1 MSGYL
6 EETRGLDELM
16 AARYGVE
23 VKPLRNG
30 GEGVTIAYRRHG
42 ETYGHKIRP
51 LSPGDGPRFFFHPKG
66 AGRDLWNVDCLL
78 DTTLTDQP
86 VIITEG
92 ELDALSCAAAGFPRV
107 VSIPDGWTLN
117 YRGADGGPK
126 SKPILDNLE
135 RLRKSPFV
143 IIAGDSDETG
153 GSFVK
158 AVRNML
164 DGHPCK
170 FLDYPDGCKDAN
182 DILKK
187 YGPADLARVLNSAR
201 WCDPEGGMITGISDR
216 PPEPPMQIFR
226 PGYDPFDR
234 VILFHAGFPTIITG
248 IPSHGKS
255 TFAVCALHHTVRV
268 NDIRVGV
275 GMFET
280 PSSVLVDHLARLN
293 TGRPWD
299 FLPKIEKDVLAE
311 TLDRDWRILH
321 KIDADERQH
330 DMGWLREMI
339 RAAAV
344 RDGCRIVML
353 DPWNEIEHVPEKG
366 ESMTSYLNVALA
378 RIRQW
383 AERYDCAVCIVAHP
397 TKMQAQAGAKPSPP
411 LGYDISD
418 SAAWYN
424 KAAIGVT
431 VHQVDGDDPHVSVIN
446 WKSKFQ
452 QQYGFGKGKIKLDF
466 DPKAMTY
473 RGRLCG

>member
-1 MSGYL
+1 MSNYL

-170 FLDYPDGCKDAN
+170 FLDYPNGCKDAN

-226 PGYDPFDR
+226 PGYDLFDR

-268 NDIRVGV
+268 
-275 GMFET
+275 
-280 PSSVLVDHLARLN
+280 
-293 TGRPWD
+293 
-299 FLPKIEKDVLAE
+299 
-311 TLDRDWRILH
+311 
-321 KIDADERQH
+321 
-330 DMGWLREMI
+330 
-339 RAAAV
+339 
-344 RDGCRIVML
+344 
-353 DPWNEIEHVPEKG
+353 
-366 ESMTSYLNVALA
+366 
-378 RIRQW
+378 
-383 AERYDCAVCIVAHP
+383 
-397 TKMQAQAGAKPSPP
+397 
-411 LGYDISD
+411 
-418 SAAWYN
+418 
-424 KAAIGVT
+424 
-431 VHQVDGDDPHVSVIN
+431 
-446 WKSKFQ
+446 
-452 QQYGFGKGKIKLDF
+452 
-466 DPKAMTY
+466 
-473 RGRLCG
+473 